1 MNLVDLHEAA
11 TKPEPLDADDRLR
24 GMSRDVVIGLEPL
37 LRLRWFYLVQVRH
50 VELQR
55 VTEDLM
61 ELLEPNNEVKI
72 VSIIGMTG
80 IGKTTLAGTLLN
92 SLLVRFGAGATPSDI
107 PVIYV
112 RAPANGQKS
121 LSWTGLYNRILEA
134 GHDVMI
140 GQKRA
145 AKVTDG
151 ELRIRRGGRTSL
163 TELRDFI
170 EEMLKQRNV
179 RVLVIDEALH
189 LLRFDG
195 YSAIM
200 DTLKSLADIHST
212 KLLLIGTYDIAELM
226 IEYGQ
231 VARRSEIIHYRR
243 YVVGEINFDAPTPD
257 QDQFRQQVVKF
268 QSLWPCVEVP
278 NLEAI
283 WPELMK
289 ASIGSIGLLKAML
302 LRLLSLQ
309 MAGEGE
315 RITKLMLRKFSKA
328 PRSLEKIE
336 MEAMSGEATL
346 VDACYGDSIFSAK
359 GQLDGL
365 IQRIQGQRN
374 V

>member
-1 MNLVDLHEAA
+1 MNATELLEAA

-24 GMSRDVVIGLEPL
+24 GIPREEAMTLTPA

-50 VELQR
+50 AELKR

-61 ELLEPNNEVKI
+61 ELLEANIEVKV

-80 IGKTTLAGTLLN
+80 IGKTTLASTLLN
-92 SLLVRFGAGATPSDI
+92 SLLVRFGEGAVPSDV

-121 LSWTGLYNRILEA
+121 LSWTGLYKRILEA

-145 AKVTDG
+145 ATVTDG
-151 ELRIRRGGRTSL
+151 ELRVRRGGRTNL

-189 LLRFDG
+189 LLRFDE

-200 DTLKSLADIHST
+200 DTLKSLADIHHT
-212 KLLLIGTYDIAELM
+212 KLLLIGTYDISELM

-243 YVVGEINFDAPTPD
+243 YVVGEIKADAPTPD
-257 QDQFRQQVVKF
+257 QDEFRQQVVKF
-268 QSLWPCVEVP
+268 QSLWPCAEVP

-289 ASIGSIGLLKAML
+289 ASLGSIGLLKAML

-309 MAGEGE
+309 MAGKGE
-315 RITKLMLRKFSKA
+315 LITKPMLKKFSKA
-328 PRSLEKIE
+328 PRALRKIE
-336 MEAMSGEATL
+336 EETVAGEATL
-346 VDACYGDSIFSAK
+346 IGACYGDSIFGAK
-359 GQLDGL
+359 DDLDTL
-365 IQRIQGQRN
+365 MQRIRGRPN

>member
-1 MNLVDLHEAA
+1 MNAADLLEAA
-11 TKPEPLDADDRLR
+11 TKSEPLDVDEQLR
-24 GMSRDVVIGLEPL
+24 GVRREQVLGLMPE
-37 LRLRWFYLVQVRH
+37 LRLRWFHLVQVRH
-50 VELQR
+50 AELER
-55 VTEDLM
+55 VTGDLM

-72 VSIIGMTG
+72 ISIIGMTG
-80 IGKTTLAGTLLN
+80 IGKTTLASTLLN
-92 SLLVRFGAGATPSDI
+92 SLLMRFGEGAIPSDV

-121 LSWTGLYNRILEA
+121 LSWTGLYKRILEA

-151 ELRIRRGGRTSL
+151 ELRIRRGGRTNL

-189 LLRFDG
+189 LLRFDE
-195 YSAIM
+195 YSSIM
-200 DTLKSLADIHST
+200 DTLKSLADIHDT

-226 IEYGQ
+226 IEYAQ

-243 YVVGEINFDAPTPD
+243 YVVGEIKADAWTPD
-257 QDQFRQQVVKF
+257 QEEFRRQVVKF
-268 QSLWPCVEVP
+268 QGLWPCEEAP

-283 WPELMK
+283 WPELMR
-289 ASIGSIGLLKAML
+289 ASLGSIGLLKTML

-309 MAGEGE
+309 MAGKDEK
-315 RITKLMLRKFSKA
+315 ITMPMLRKFSKA
-328 PRSLEKIE
+328 PRSLRKIE
-336 MEAMSGEATL
+336 EEAITGEANL
-346 VDACYGDSIFSAK
+346 LDACYGDSIFNTKDEIQS
-359 GQLDGL
+359 LMCRIRGL
-365 IQRIQGQRN
+365 QN